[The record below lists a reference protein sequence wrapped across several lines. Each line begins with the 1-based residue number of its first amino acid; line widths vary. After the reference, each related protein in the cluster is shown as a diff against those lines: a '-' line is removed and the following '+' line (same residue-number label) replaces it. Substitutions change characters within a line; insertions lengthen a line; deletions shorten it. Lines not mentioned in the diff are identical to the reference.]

1 MQSISLFISIIN
13 GTINRFNS
21 PVKRHRVVGQIR
33 KKKEDPT
40 IYCLQETHFRL
51 KYTQRLK
58 VKEWENIFHASGN
71 QKKVGITILN
81 ITQNKTVQPFLS
93 LGYLPNPGIKP
104 SSPTLQAESLPAEK
118 QGKPPKMVSRD
129 K

>member
-1 MQSISLFISIIN
+1 M
-13 GTINRFNS
+13 
-21 PVKRHRVVGQIR
+21 
-33 KKKEDPT
+33 
-40 IYCLQETHFRL
+40 
-51 KYTQRLK
+51 
-58 VKEWENIFHASGN
+58 KEWENIFHASGN